1 MGHAQHSMVR
11 AKPRAA
17 QEAEGALRRGGEVRQ
32 QCCGATSVPGTPGK
46 EKHPRQWEQPGQR
59 CRSRNAHGVSGG
71 TTSCSMGEVALLLLE
86 GALALLLDRSPAPGF
101 APSRRLSDQL
111 HSFPSKLCRCELAA
125 KWGPRENPEG
135 EHSSH
140 KAGPWG
146 PPAAGVICPGVWGRQ
161 VALGSGWDQCGLLSQ
176 ERLPQALEIRPMA
189 ASSCSHHSFSKTAS
203 VFMAEQGQ
211 HLQSWHPVAPRPA
224 LMADMTYRWWDPQP
238 RIRQL
243 ILRGDRGLGPHLK
256 AMDTQLWHEAHQ
268 GLTLLLGL

>member
-176 ERLPQALEIRPMA
+176 ERLPQALEIRPSHGCVQLL
-189 ASSCSHHSFSKTAS
+189 SSFILKNCFSFYGRAGPAP
-203 VFMAEQGQ
+203 AE
-211 HLQSWHPVAPRPA
+211 LAPRCSQACPHGRHDLSMVGSSTQDQA
-224 LMADMTYRWWDPQP
+224 TDPQ
-238 RIRQL
+238 
-243 ILRGDRGLGPHLK
+243 G
-256 AMDTQLWHEAHQ
+256 
-268 GLTLLLGL
+268 